1 MASRNLVRAVGI
13 SALATEHILH
23 TLFSFLGTVREL
35 KLSQSPTEPGV
46 QNALIEFEDPAAAVA
61 ALHLTGTQL
70 GDRALFVTISTQL
83 PQQPPSLVIP
93 AATGSGGLAHT
104 APLSATSPSGTPLFR
119 NPNLTATILHH
130 DPQKADEISRTIY
143 IGNIPHEASE
153 ADLRATF
160 AACGDII
167 AVKIA
172 GDAHQTSRF
181 AFMEFATE
189 EAAGKAMLL
198 NGVVVRD
205 RAVKVNFS
213 KNTIAK
219 TPRVDSADPAMR
231 RVAEAQA
238 AIRRKYTGGGDDM
251 GDSPTT
257 TPSAPDMRG
266 PPAPPPPPPPPPP
279 RRATSKE
286 PSSQIDRHISVIER
300 DGTTRRISRS
310 PSPSHSSSRRR
321 ASSPP
326 RHRRSSDHH
335 RRRPRS
341 RSRSRSPVRLSRRS
355 ATSAVTSSSRRSS
368 RSRSRSRSPSY
379 RSSGG
384 NRYRSS
390 HRSRHRSRRR
400 SRTRSRTRSRSVSSS
415 RGGGGG
421 GGGGSPPPPPPSSSS
436 SSRKKA
442 KVVIVNR
449 EEGSRTTRE
458 KDAPPVSPGGG
469 VVDGNDAA
477 PSTTDGLKRS
487 KDDGTDGDGAPSTPV
502 KAGKRRR
509 SPSPLT
515 SPPGVIKKEK

>member
-35 KLSQSPTEPGV
+35 KLSQSSTEPGV
-46 QNALIEFEDPAAAVA
+46 QNAFIEFEDPAAAMA

-83 PQQPPSLVIP
+83 PQQPPSLVIS
-93 AATGSGGLAHT
+93 AANAGAAGGSAHT
-104 APLSATSPSGTPLFR
+104 ALLSASSPSGTPVFR

-153 ADLRATF
+153 EDLRATF

-198 NGVVVRD
+198 SGVLVRD
-205 RAVKVNFS
+205 RPVKVNFS

-219 TPRVDSADPAMR
+219 APRVDSTDPAMR

-238 AIRRKYTGGGDDM
+238 AIRRKYTSGGGTDD
-251 GDSPTT
+251 DHSPGAAM
-257 TPSAPDMRG
+257 SASDMRG
-266 PPAPPPPPPPPPP
+266 PPPPPPPPPP
-279 RRATSKE
+279 RKATTKE

-310 PSPSHSSSRRR
+310 PSPSTPSRRR
-321 ASSPP
+321 VSSPP

-341 RSRSRSPVRLSRRS
+341 RSRSRSPVRSSRRS
-355 ATSAVTSSSRRSS
+355 TTSAVTSSSRRSS

-379 RSSGG
+379 RSS
-384 NRYRSS
+384 RYRSG

-400 SRTRSRTRSRSVSSS
+400 SPTRSRSRTRSVSPSL
-415 RGGGGG
+415 GG
-421 GGGGSPPPPPPSSSS
+421 GGGGSP
-436 SSRKKA
+436 SRKKA
-442 KVVIVNR
+442 KVVFVNR
-449 EEGSRTTRE
+449 EEGSRKRE
-458 KDAPPVSPGGG
+458 KAPASPGGAG
-469 VVDGNDAA
+469 AGAGAGDEVAA
-477 PSTTDGLKRS
+477 TSAAELKRS
-487 KDDGTDGDGAPSTPV
+487 KVDAADGDDAPSTPV
-502 KAGKRRR
+502 KGSKRRR
-509 SPSPLT
+509 SPSPHI
-515 SPPGVIKKEK
+515 SPPGVVKKER

>member
-46 QNALIEFEDPAAAVA
+46 QNAFIEFEDPAAAVA

-93 AATGSGGLAHT
+93 AATGSGGLAAHT
-104 APLSATSPSGTPLFR
+104 APLSATSSSGTPLFR

-251 GDSPTT
+251 GDSPTG
-257 TPSAPDMRG
+257 TPSASDMRG

-286 PSSQIDRHISVIER
+286 PSSQR
-300 DGTTRRISRS
+300 
-310 PSPSHSSSRRR
+310 
-321 ASSPP
+321 
-326 RHRRSSDHH
+326 
-335 RRRPRS
+335 
-341 RSRSRSPVRLSRRS
+341 
-355 ATSAVTSSSRRSS
+355 
-368 RSRSRSRSPSY
+368 
-379 RSSGG
+379 
-384 NRYRSS
+384 
-390 HRSRHRSRRR
+390 
-400 SRTRSRTRSRSVSSS
+400 
-415 RGGGGG
+415 
-421 GGGGSPPPPPPSSSS
+421 PPPPPTALPLSISLT
-436 SSRKKA
+436 RA
-442 KVVIVNR
+442 LVPPLYHIRCHVII
-449 EEGSRTTRE
+449 
-458 KDAPPVSPGGG
+458 
-469 VVDGNDAA
+469 
-477 PSTTDGLKRS
+477 
-487 KDDGTDGDGAPSTPV
+487 
-502 KAGKRRR
+502 
-509 SPSPLT
+509 SPLLALAIAV
-515 SPPGVIKKEK
+515 SIAVVSQ